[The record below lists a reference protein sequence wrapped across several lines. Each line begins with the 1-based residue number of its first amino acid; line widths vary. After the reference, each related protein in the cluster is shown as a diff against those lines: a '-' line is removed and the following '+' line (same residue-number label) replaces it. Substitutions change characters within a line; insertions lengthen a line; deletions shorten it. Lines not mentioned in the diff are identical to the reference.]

1 MNPTAP
7 VSRPRVKGPIVWL
20 DMDQQELDD
29 AYDQQVYAP
38 NRDLVRARRAANNK
52 IALARV
58 GQPERVAYG
67 DAEIEKLDIYKTKT
81 PNAPVMLYIHGGA
94 WKGGTSSQVA
104 YMSEVFINAGVHF
117 IAIDFNN
124 CTEVGGSLF
133 PMVDQVRRAIAWTWR
148 NAKSFGGDPE
158 RIYVTGHS
166 SGGHLA
172 GCVAITEWE
181 KMGLPRNTVKGIL
194 CASGMY
200 DLKAPR
206 LSKRSQYVAFTDE
219 MEHEL
224 SPQRHIGKIH
234 TPIII
239 TYGSLE
245 TPEFQRQGRDFH
257 AALVAAGKPVKLY
270 VGEAYNHFETQ
281 ETMHSPYG
289 LMGHAIFELMGMT
302 K

>member
-7 VSRPRVKGPIVWL
+7 RPRVKGPTVWL

-29 AYDQQVYAP
+29 AYDQTVYAP
-38 NRDLVRARRAANNK
+38 NRNQIRERRAANNK
-52 IALARV
+52 IALARM
-58 GQPERVAYG
+58 GKPDRQAYG
-67 DAEIEKLDIYKTKT
+67 ETEIEQLDIYKTKT
-81 PNAPVMLYIHGGA
+81 PNAPVMIYIHGGA

-104 YMSEVFINAGVHF
+104 YMAEPFVHAAAHF
-117 IAIDFNN
+117 IALDFNN

-133 PMVDQVRRAIAWTWR
+133 PMVDQVRRAIAWVYR

-172 GCVAITEWE
+172 GCVAITDWE
-181 KMGLPRNTVKGIL
+181 AMGLPHDMVKGIL

-219 MEHEL
+219 MEHAL
-224 SPQRHIGKIH
+224 SPMRHIDKINV
-234 TPIII
+234 PITI

-257 AALVAAGKPVKLY
+257 AALMQAGKPVKLY
-270 VGEAYNHFETQ
+270 VGTAYNHFETQ

-289 LMGHAIFELMGMT
+289 LMGYAAFELMGMA

>member
-7 VSRPRVKGPIVWL
+7 RPRVKGPLVWL

-29 AYDQQVYAP
+29 AYDQAVYAP
-38 NRDLVRARRAANNK
+38 NRDLVRARRVANNK
-52 IALARV
+52 IARARMAA
-58 GQPERVAYG
+58 PDRRAYG
-67 DAEIEKLDIYKTKT
+67 PTEIEQVDIYRTRT
-81 PNAPVMLYIHGGA
+81 PNAPIMMYIHGGA
-94 WKGGTSSQVA
+94 WKGGRSKQVA
-104 YMSEVFINAGVHF
+104 YMAEPFIHNGVHF

-124 CTEVGGSLF
+124 CLEVGGSLF
-133 PMVDQVRRAIAWTWR
+133 PMIDQVRRAIAWVYQ
-148 NAKSFGGDPE
+148 NAQSFGGDPQ
-158 RIYVTGHS
+158 RLYVTGHS

-181 KMGLPRNTVKGIL
+181 KMGLPRDIVKGIL

-206 LSKRSQYVAFTDE
+206 LSKRSKYVAFTDE

-224 SPQRHIGKIH
+224 SPQRHLDRINA
-234 TPIII
+234 PITI

-257 AALVAAGKPVKLY
+257 AALVKAGKPVRLY

-281 ETMHSPYG
+281 ETMHSPWG
-289 LMGHAIFELMGMT
+289 LMGHAAFELMGM

>member
-7 VSRPRVKGPIVWL
+7 RPRVKGPLVWL

-29 AYDQQVYAP
+29 AYDQAVYAP
-38 NRDLVRARRAANNK
+38 NRDLVRARRVANNK
-52 IALARV
+52 IARARMA
-58 GQPERVAYG
+58 GPDRRAYG
-67 DAEIEKLDIYKTKT
+67 PTEIEQVDIYRTRT
-81 PNAPVMLYIHGGA
+81 PNAPIMMYIHGGA
-94 WKGGTSSQVA
+94 WKGGRSEQVA
-104 YMSEVFINAGVHF
+104 YMAEPFIHNGVHF

-124 CTEVGGSLF
+124 CLEVGGSLF
-133 PMVDQVRRAIAWTWR
+133 PMIDQVRRAIAWVYQ
-148 NAKSFGGDPE
+148 NAQSFGGDPQ
-158 RIYVTGHS
+158 RLYVTGHS

-181 KMGLPRNTVKGIL
+181 KMGLPRDIVKGIL

-206 LSKRSQYVAFTDE
+206 LSKRSKYVAFTDE

-224 SPQRHIGKIH
+224 SPQRHLDRINA
-234 TPIII
+234 PITI

-257 AALVAAGKPVKLY
+257 AALVKAGKPVKLY

-281 ETMHSPYG
+281 ETMHSPWG
-289 LMGHAIFELMGMT
+289 LMGHAAFELMGM

>member
-7 VSRPRVKGPIVWL
+7 RPRVKGPIVWL

-38 NRDLVRARRAANNK
+38 NRDLVRARRLANNK

-67 DAEIEKLDIYKTKT
+67 EAEVERLDIYRTKT
-81 PNAPVMLYIHGGA
+81 PNAPVMMYIHGGA

-104 YMSEVFINAGVHF
+104 YMSEVFIHAGVHF

-133 PMVDQVRRAIAWTWR
+133 PMVDQVRRAVAWTCR
-148 NAKSFGGDPE
+148 NAKSFGGDAG

-172 GCVAITEWE
+172 GCVAITQWE
-181 KMGLPRNTVKGIL
+181 KMGLPRDTVKGIL

-224 SPQRHIGKIH
+224 SPQRHIDQIH

-257 AALVAAGKPVKLY
+257 AALVQAGKPVKLY
-270 VGEAYNHFETQ
+270 VGTAYNHFETQ

-289 LMGHAIFELMGMT
+289 LMGYAAFELMGMA

>member
-7 VSRPRVKGPIVWL
+7 RPRVKGPLVWL

-29 AYDQQVYAP
+29 AYDQAVYAP
-38 NRDLVRARRAANNK
+38 NRDLVRARRVANNK
-52 IALARV
+52 IARARMAA
-58 GQPERVAYG
+58 PDRRAYG
-67 DAEIEKLDIYKTKT
+67 PTEIEQVDIYRTRT
-81 PNAPVMLYIHGGA
+81 PNAPIMMYIHGGA
-94 WKGGTSSQVA
+94 WKGGRSEQVA
-104 YMSEVFINAGVHF
+104 YMAEPFIHNGVHF

-124 CTEVGGSLF
+124 CLEVGGSLF
-133 PMVDQVRRAIAWTWR
+133 PMIDQVRRAIAWVYQ
-148 NAKSFGGDPE
+148 NAQSFGGDPQ
-158 RIYVTGHS
+158 RLYVTGHS

-181 KMGLPRNTVKGIL
+181 KMGLPRDIVKGIL

-206 LSKRSQYVAFTDE
+206 LSKRSKYVAFTDE

-224 SPQRHIGKIH
+224 SPQRHLDRINA
-234 TPIII
+234 PITI

-257 AALVAAGKPVKLY
+257 AALVKAGKPVKLY

-281 ETMHSPYG
+281 ETMHSPWG
-289 LMGHAIFELMGMT
+289 LMGHAAFELMGM

>member
-7 VSRPRVKGPIVWL
+7 RPRVKGPLVWL

-29 AYDQQVYAP
+29 AYDQAVYAP
-38 NRDLVRARRAANNK
+38 NRDLVRARRVANNK
-52 IALARV
+52 IARARMAA
-58 GQPERVAYG
+58 PDRRAYG
-67 DAEIEKLDIYKTKT
+67 PTEIEQVDIYRTRT
-81 PNAPVMLYIHGGA
+81 PNAPIMMYIHGGA
-94 WKGGTSSQVA
+94 WKGGRSEQVA
-104 YMSEVFINAGVHF
+104 YMAEPFIHNGVHF

-124 CTEVGGSLF
+124 CLEVGGSLF
-133 PMVDQVRRAIAWTWR
+133 PMIDQVRRAIAWVYQ
-148 NAKSFGGDPE
+148 NAQSFGGDPQ
-158 RIYVTGHS
+158 RLYVTGHS

-181 KMGLPRNTVKGIL
+181 KMGLPRDIVKGIL

-206 LSKRSQYVAFTDE
+206 LSKRSKYVAFTDE

-224 SPQRHIGKIH
+224 SPQRHLDRINA
-234 TPIII
+234 PITI

-257 AALVAAGKPVKLY
+257 AALVKAGKPVRLY

-281 ETMHSPYG
+281 ETMHSPWG
-289 LMGHAIFELMGMT
+289 LMGHAAFELMGM

>member
-7 VSRPRVKGPIVWL
+7 RPRVNGPLVWL

-29 AYDQQVYAP
+29 AYDQAVYAP
-38 NRDLVRARRAANNK
+38 NRDLVRARRVANNK
-52 IALARV
+52 IARARMAA
-58 GQPERVAYG
+58 PDRRAYG
-67 DAEIEKLDIYKTKT
+67 PTEIEQVDIYRTRT
-81 PNAPVMLYIHGGA
+81 PNAPIMMYIHGGA
-94 WKGGTSSQVA
+94 WKGGRSEQVA
-104 YMSEVFINAGVHF
+104 YMAEPFIHNGVHF

-124 CTEVGGSLF
+124 CLEVGGSLF
-133 PMVDQVRRAIAWTWR
+133 PMIDQVRRAIAWVYQ
-148 NAKSFGGDPE
+148 NAQSFGGDPQ
-158 RIYVTGHS
+158 RLYVTGHS

-181 KMGLPRNTVKGIL
+181 KMGLPRDTVKGIL

-206 LSKRSQYVAFTDE
+206 LSKRSKYVAFTDD

-224 SPQRHIGKIH
+224 SAMRHIDRI
-234 TPIII
+234 TAPIVI

-257 AALVAAGKPVKLY
+257 AALVKAGKPVRLY

-281 ETMHSPYG
+281 ETMHSPWG
-289 LMGHAIFELMGMT
+289 LMGHAAFELMGM